1 MPAARAQDNATVSP
15 AKLKSMTVDELL
27 QQDVL
32 SVSRRPEPWA
42 LAPSNV
48 FLISSRASSTIGA
61 LSLPDL
67 LRLAP
72 NLYVAQSS
80 SYHWGVEAR
89 GFMRT
94 NAHSNKL
101 LVLVD
106 GRSVYSPLF
115 SNVFWDSTDVFIP
128 DLDSI
133 EVISG
138 PSGSNWGSNAVNGVI
153 NINSKSAHETVGG
166 LFQMSAGSEG
176 TQYAIRQGFNLGKT
190 AAFRVYAKRTDY
202 DATLSPAGSE
212 DGYDDWHST
221 QVGFRADAGTED
233 TGALTFQGDV
243 LIGRYAANPAPQVRN
258 DTGNLILR
266 YSRELSENSSFWIR
280 AYHDYVMRDTNGA
293 LTETTRT
300 TDVEFQY
307 QSVLTSNQRLMWG
320 ANYRRIYDKA
330 EESVGFVILPPRL
343 WFNLGG
349 AFVQHE
355 LEFADDRMQLTTGAR
370 LESNHFSGWEV
381 QPNVRL
387 AWHRPRQTAWVAVS
401 RASRIPSR
409 LDTGFFLPETPPYT
423 VAGGP
428 NFTSERLTAY
438 ELGWRGQPAKGLA
451 LTATVYCHDY
461 DQLRTVEP
469 TTPIVEANGGRGR
482 SYGTELFMDY
492 DVTPQWRLRAGGF
505 VMRQE
510 NWLEPWSADL
520 EGGVG
525 EDSFPGYQAYL
536 RNTFR
541 LTRNVDLWLGLR
553 RVGEVDAH
561 EDGGGTVPA
570 YTDLDACLRWR
581 FRPRYEL
588 ALAGRNLLD
597 RSHPEIGGL
606 AVRRE
611 VQRNVY
617 ATLRYEY

>member
-1 MPAARAQDNATVSP
+1 
-15 AKLKSMTVDELL
+15 
-27 QQDVL
+27 
-32 SVSRRPEPWA
+32 
-42 LAPSNV
+42 
-48 FLISSRASSTIGA
+48 
-61 LSLPDL
+61 
-67 LRLAP
+67 
-72 NLYVAQSS
+72 
-80 SYHWGVEAR
+80 
-89 GFMRT
+89 
-94 NAHSNKL
+94 
-101 LVLVD
+101 
-106 GRSVYSPLF
+106 
-115 SNVFWDSTDVFIP
+115 
-128 DLDSI
+128 
-133 EVISG
+133 
-138 PSGSNWGSNAVNGVI
+138 
-153 NINSKSAHETVGG
+153 
-166 LFQMSAGSEG
+166 
-176 TQYAIRQGFNLGKT
+176 
-190 AAFRVYAKRTDY
+190 
-202 DATLSPAGSE
+202 
-212 DGYDDWHST
+212 
-221 QVGFRADAGTED
+221 
-233 TGALTFQGDV
+233 
-243 LIGRYAANPAPQVRN
+243 
-258 DTGNLILR
+258 
-266 YSRELSENSSFWIR
+266 
-280 AYHDYVMRDTNGA
+280 
-293 LTETTRT
+293 
-300 TDVEFQY
+300 
-307 QSVLTSNQRLMWG
+307 
-320 ANYRRIYDKA
+320 
-330 EESVGFVILPPRL
+330 
-343 WFNLGG
+343 
-349 AFVQHE
+349 
-355 LEFADDRMQLTTGAR
+355 
-370 LESNHFSGWEV
+370 
-381 QPNVRL
+381 
-387 AWHRPRQTAWVAVS
+387 VAVS